1 MDRVYIPLVFA
12 LVGSGSDPAG
22 YEGAPSSWL
31 LAHLHTV
38 LHEEG
43 GHAGVVLINCISSV
57 NILFLRTV
65 KTVALHEG
73 APKENTES
81 EYRVRTVKRVILF

>member
-1 MDRVYIPLVFA
+1 MFSLWLDQA
-12 LVGSGSDPAG
+12 LIQLAMRIM
-22 YEGAPSSWL
+22 AI

-38 LHEEG
+38 LYEEG